1 MLVTRVRGL
10 EGIGAGANL
19 QNEVH
24 DVLELQIVHA
34 RSHID
39 AVAGVMPHFFRRN
52 VAQRMVER
60 LDAQLR
66 TFPKLLEREIGLLD
80 PVGDEM
86 RIVDLQQ
93 KAGLYNRLVFLAQ
106 RVGDGE

>member
-1 MLVTRVRGL
+1 
-10 EGIGAGANL
+10 
-19 QNEVH
+19 
-24 DVLELQIVHA
+24 
-34 RSHID
+34 
-39 AVAGVMPHFFRRN
+39 
-52 VAQRMVER
+52 MVER

-66 TFPKLLEREIGLLD
+66 PFPKLLEREIGLLD